1 MVHGRN
7 DSDGEERT
15 GMVAKKSVTVRRKGA
30 YVVKAAETRSSS
42 VVSKR
47 SGDTHHSPSGRDRKL
62 AEALLKRRH

>member
-1 MVHGRN
+1 
-7 DSDGEERT
+7 
-15 GMVAKKSVTVRRKGA
+15 MVAKKSVTVRRKGA